1 MKTSVSI
8 TIEATDGSDIESL
21 GHILQGIRASLIREK
36 VPVAVAHVS
45 APVSAPVA
53 APVSA
58 PVSAPVAAPV
68 SAPVSAPVA
77 APAPE
82 AENQAPTPA
91 AKVTLEALME
101 AFRGLIIDR
110 NAAEA
115 RLVLKSFLERSG
127 QDPRTPL
134 SQVPESLWPAAL
146 SELSARS

>member
-36 VPVAVAHVS
+36 VPVAVAH
-45 APVSAPVA
+45 
-53 APVSA
+53 VSA